1 MADSQRF
8 DRRGRARI
16 PMLMGIAFRLVP
28 LAGLASLSIGAAP
41 PDAGSYYLLTTGD
54 GTVIGR
60 IHSTVT
66 PTAQGRVRTSEQI
79 VTLDTEG
86 EITRISERRTTT
98 EDKDGRILSSTEETR
113 TGQTW
118 ARSEA
123 VIGPTRADF
132 TVSNRLSRR
141 MIALPLPAHVRF
153 DSGAGLLAQWVANP
167 TDRLI
172 FDNLSLGSMAI
183 DRVTITKIGN
193 GAIPGTIEAMRMR
206 GGGDIGGDEEFRG
219 IARLTI
225 DRTGR
230 IVRMVQPM
238 FGMTASIVPTS
249 RADAL
254 KPRPP
259 FRLLDQS
266 IVKAPFRIGTAA
278 LTGKI
283 RYSFGFKDGLAM
295 PLPETGEQRR
305 RPSASGATLDI
316 CSDCG
321 PGLPT
326 DAAYLSVARKPT
338 HWMESDHPRL
348 LAIAAPVAA
357 MAISD
362 ARKMELLRSRAEPYI
377 ARISFAGHFTALQTL
392 QRKAGDCTEAA
403 VLLAALGRAAGI
415 PTKVANGL
423 VYSRAYY
430 HKISNAFMP
439 HSWTLAYVDG
449 RWQSFDL
456 ALETFDSSHIALT
469 VGDGD
474 ARSMAAASQIAGLLE
489 WSNVTEVRSRPV
501 AAPDGN

>member
-1 MADSQRF
+1 
-8 DRRGRARI
+8 
-16 PMLMGIAFRLVP
+16 MGSASRLVP
-28 LAGLASLSIGAAP
+28 LAGLALLSIGAAP
-41 PDAGSYYLLTTGD
+41 RDTGVHFLLTTGD

-79 VTLDTEG
+79 VTLETAG
-86 EITRISERRTTT
+86 ELTRISERRTTT
-98 EDKDGRILSSTEETR
+98 EDKDGRVLSSTEETR

-118 ARSEA
+118 VRREA
-123 VIGPTRADF
+123 VIGQSRADF
-132 TVSNRLSRR
+132 TVSNRLNSRVTS
-141 MIALPLPAHVRF
+141 LPLPANVRF
-153 DSGAGLLAQWVANP
+153 DSGAGLLAQWVTNP
-167 TDRLI
+167 TDRLT
-172 FDNLSLGSMAI
+172 FDNLSLDSMAI
-183 DRVTITKIGN
+183 DRVTITKIADGTV
-193 GAIPGTIEAMRMR
+193 PGTIEAIRMR
-206 GGGDIGGDEEFRG
+206 SGGDKSGGEEFRG

-238 FGMTASIVPTS
+238 FGMTASIEATS
-249 RADAL
+249 RANAL

-283 RYSFGFKDGLAM
+283 RYSFGFKDGLAI

-305 RPSASGATLDI
+305 RSTASGATLDI

-326 DAAYLSVARKPT
+326 GAAYLAAARKPT

-357 MAISD
+357 MTISD

-377 ARISFAGHFTALQTL
+377 ARVSFAGHFTALQTL

-415 PTKVANGL
+415 PTKVVNGL

-456 ALETFDSSHIALT
+456 ALEAFDSSHIALT

-489 WSNVTEVRSRPV
+489 WNNVTEVRSRPA
-501 AAPDGN
+501 AAPVGS